1 VEVYTSNPKLL
12 DFGGLESSVLD
23 RDKTSTPKILRR
35 NKFVANIQRIADSVF
50 SHVDAGILIAEYALA
65 MGALIDTYDDN
76 PDIHAW
82 VDNATGSAIYAM
94 IDRMVQKRKW
104 NNIAWLENY
113 VRNTSPNQYT
123 KEATNVHL
131 PRPNVSI
138 SSF

>member
-1 VEVYTSNPKLL
+1 M
-12 DFGGLESSVLD
+12 
-23 RDKTSTPKILRR
+23 
-35 NKFVANIQRIADSVF
+35 ANMQRIADSVF